1 MEAQPILPPAAT
13 RAAASEDHLADGA
26 ECVARVEDVLAGYLR
41 RRCAEAAR
49 IETRFAGDVADA
61 VAELVLRG
69 GTRRRP
75 AFLCWGWRAAAP
87 PGARMPE
94 AVLRSAAA
102 LELIQACALIH
113 DDVMDR
119 SSLRRGGP
127 SVHEAAAR
135 RHRSG
140 AWRGDAAAFGAS
152 AALLAGDLALVW
164 ADDLWETSGVD
175 ATARRRAHP
184 VWQAMRTEM
193 VAGQYLDL
201 RAQPGE
207 GRDPETALRIAH
219 LKSGAYT
226 IERPLLLGAAL
237 AGAGK
242 RAVAALRRAGQA
254 AGVAFQLRDDLL
266 GVFGDPRH
274 TGKPAGEDVRHGKC
288 TYLMALGLQRARE
301 QHLPELE
308 QRLTVAPAGQDL
320 TDDDLRDVRAAL
332 CEVGARSAV
341 EARIE
346 ELLREAETAL
356 DEPALAPRAAQ
367 AIGELMR
374 TAAAIPA

>member
-1 MEAQPILPPAAT
+1 MEAQPTLPPAAL
-13 RAAASEDHLADGA
+13 RAASADHLADSA
-26 ECVARVEDVLAGYLR
+26 ECVARVEDVLAGYLS

-49 IETRFAGDVADA
+49 VEPRFAGDVADA
-61 VAELVLRG
+61 VAGLVLRG

-75 AFLCWGWRAAAP
+75 AFLCRGWQAAAP
-87 PGARMPE
+87 PGTRMPE
-94 AVLRSAAA
+94 AVLRAAAA

-113 DDVMDR
+113 DDVMDG

-127 SVHEAAAR
+127 SLHEAAAR

-164 ADDLWETSGVD
+164 ADDLWETSGVG
-175 ATARRRAHP
+175 ATARRRAYP
-184 VWQAMRTEM
+184 VWRAMRTEM

-207 GRDPETALRIAH
+207 AGDPEAVLRIAH

-242 RAVAALRRAGQA
+242 QVVAALRRAGRA

-266 GVFGDPRH
+266 GVFGDPRQ

-301 QHLPELE
+301 QHLPDLE
-308 QRLTVAPAGQDL
+308 QRLTAAPADQRL
-320 TDDDLRDVRAAL
+320 TDRDLREVRAAL
-332 CEVGARSAV
+332 HEVGARSAV
-341 EARIE
+341 EARME
-346 ELLREAETAL
+346 ELLREALTAL
-356 DEPALAPRAAQ
+356 DDPALTPHASRA
-367 AIGELMR
+367 ISELVR